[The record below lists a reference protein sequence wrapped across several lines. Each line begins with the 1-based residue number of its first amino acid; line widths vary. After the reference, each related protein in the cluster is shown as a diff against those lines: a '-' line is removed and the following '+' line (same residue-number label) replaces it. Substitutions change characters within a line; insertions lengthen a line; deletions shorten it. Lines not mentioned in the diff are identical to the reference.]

1 MNIQWRK
8 QLRYTWSC
16 SWNPHFLVFF
26 WYFWKD
32 KSTYCKFTYIS
43 ESRSSSSMEGDEGGT
58 FSKAADWKPLF
69 LLNKIKNKTQAAQ
82 IRYIM
87 HSSSIHSNPLW
98 VENGEETTSKYIH
111 QNIRAYS
118 RNKRNLHWLVIWEY
132 CILGRI
138 QAKGDVDKQVLFVPN
153 RVGGRRGVATPG
165 TLCNF
170 YPHLSLKTVFPALKL
185 TQNC

>member
-118 RNKRNLHWLVIWEY
+118 RNKRNLHWLVIWE
-132 CILGRI
+132 ILHPE
-138 QAKGDVDKQVLFVPN
+138 KNPSK
-153 RVGGRRGVATPG
+153 GRRWQASFVCSKQSWGSEGSCNPRN
-165 TLCNF
+165 TLQF
-170 YPHLSLKTVFPALKL
+170 LSSFKL
-185 TQNC
+185 ENSISST